1 MGTPELTIGLNL
13 GAILGALQRSIQRTL
28 DLVSF
33 GLQAAEKAKD
43 IDRLL
48 LPGIKF
54 HFSIA
59 ENRKLDVESARKEFR
74 QWAIGAGLRDCV
86 EAVSPLMEE
95 ARSVC
100 ALYLLAEKK
109 RIRTDELQK
118 KVFAAMRKYHKVGL
132 PDKIKILKEEYDP
145 ILIPE
150 LADHILSINAA
161 RNCLVHR
168 KGIVAQQDVNSPEG
182 LLVRWRRK
190 EILVRDDE
198 GNEEVI
204 ELPYLAEK
212 DVTACLRFVDA
223 GRVFKLGEAINFSA
237 EEFSDL
243 CMTFF
248 FFGQQMVTNLQKFGE
263 AKGMS
268 FRHPE

>member
-1 MGTPELTIGLNL
+1 MI
-13 GAILGALQRSIQRTL
+13 GALQRSLQRTL
-28 DLVSF
+28 DIVSF

-48 LPGIKF
+48 LPEIRM

-74 QWAIGAGLRDCV
+74 IWVIASGLRDCA
-86 EAVSPLMEE
+86 EAVNPLMEE
-95 ARSVC
+95 ARKVC

-109 RIRTDELQK
+109 RIKNVELQQ
-118 KVFAAMRKYHKVGL
+118 KVFGPIRKYHRAGL
-132 PDKIKILKEEYDP
+132 PDKLKILREEYDP

-150 LADHILSINAA
+150 LSDHVMSINAA

-168 KGIVAQQDVNSPEG
+168 KGIVAEQDLNTPDA
-182 LLVRWRRK
+182 LMVRWRRK
-190 EILVRDDE
+190 ELLVRDDE
-198 GNEEVI
+198 GNENVI

-212 DVTACLRFVDA
+212 DVTASLRFVDA
-223 GRVFKLGEAINFSA
+223 GRVFNLGEAINFSTR
-237 EEFSDL
+237 EFSDL

-248 FFGQQMVTNLQKFGE
+248 FFGQQLVANLQKYGE
-263 AKGMS
+263 TKGMA